1 MLCRKLL
8 WTRHPEEI
16 HPLSEQPRHEITRRV
31 EHIREKAIEMVLFD
45 RIVNQDVPNRTQAME
60 NTDASRQSAG

>member
-16 HPLSEQPRHEITRRV
+16 HPLSEQLRHEITRRV